1 MSLIDSNAL
10 EDTRQ
15 KANLRVLQRIDRSIV
30 EIMGSAT
37 HVVLYEFQDA
47 SQQWEK
53 CDCEGSLFV
62 VKRDLSAITGNDVET
77 NSRFK
82 IVILNRNSTENMEI
96 SLTATFQMQIREP
109 YLIFRDSSMVTTPAS
124 EGGKIRGV
132 WFHNDDERSKIGAL
146 LDRVVQ
152 NVASV
157 ASLEKKHL
165 NDSANASEVLEQ
177 KKLGKKQLQQ
187 KKLDQKGVNLTHV
200 DGHKIIDTA
209 DAAAVL
215 LSPLSISNS
224 TNTESN
230 VPKQQQHVA
239 QQQQTYLNNNV
250 LDKKSLQLSLLSL
263 IQDERFLDLIHAQYI
278 KVTHARASRDSS
290 RSSVDTKSGN
300 TSDIGSKR

>member
-1 MSLIDSNAL
+1 M
-10 EDTRQ
+10 
-15 KANLRVLQRIDRSIV
+15 
-30 EIMGSAT
+30 
-37 HVVLYEFQDA
+37 
-47 SQQWEK
+47 
-53 CDCEGSLFV
+53 
-62 VKRDLSAITGNDVET
+62 
-77 NSRFK
+77 
-82 IVILNRNSTENMEI
+82 
-96 SLTATFQMQIREP
+96 
-109 YLIFRDSSMVTTPAS
+109 
-124 EGGKIRGV
+124 
-132 WFHNDDERSKIGAL
+132 
-146 LDRVVQ
+146 
-152 NVASV
+152 ASV

-187 KKLDQKGVNLTHV
+187 KKLDQKVVNLTHHV
-200 DGHKIIDTA
+200 DGHKMIDTA

-230 VPKQQQHVA
+230 VPKQHQHVA

-290 RSSVDTKSGN
+290 RSSVDTKGGN